1 MNAGTSNLSESVI
14 WMRRQILRR
23 RSTLRWSVAWRR
35 SPARRWSWRNAR
47 QTTWPR
53 GQRTLVDIAWE
64 AVQSGREAVIRIGR
78 LEITGLAVYARG
90 NLMSI
95 ESSFGMVEVQLGCI
109 DSLQIASSPSAPGRS
124 VPSEAES
131 FVARLSM
138 LQLANENVEVV
149 CRGGQ
154 SRFEGSVRAVG
165 RDHIWLDTAQGGVF
179 VVIDSVAFVI
189 RRPISSG

>member
-1 MNAGTSNLSESVI
+1 MDATPDSAEEIDPALV
-14 WMRRQILRR
+14 RRMEAITRQEMELAERQADD
-23 RSTLRWSVAWRR
+23 LA
-35 SPARRWSWRNAR
+35 AR
-47 QTTWPR
+47 
-53 GQRTLVDIAWE
+53 QRTLVDIAWE

-179 VVIDSVAFVI
+179 VVIDSVG
-189 RRPISSG
+189 PLW